1 MNINDLKAKINNG
14 DNAIFAKL
22 YGADAE
28 TCKTQATRY
37 EVVLN
42 DFSATFNNVNV
53 DVFSSPGRTEIGGN
67 HTDHQ
72 YGRVLAGAVNLD
84 NIAVAAANGT
94 NIVRIKSAGYD
105 LFEANLD
112 ELAIDEGMFYT
123 STALI
128 KGIAARLKE
137 LDFKVGGFDACIDG
151 CVPKGSGLSSSASFE
166 VLIGTIF
173 SELFNKGTLDAV
185 ENAKI
190 GQWSEN
196 NYFGKPCGLMDQT
209 ACSVGGLITIDFE
222 NPAKPIVKE
231 VDFDFTKTGYHLVI
245 TDVGGGHDDPASQQE
260 YGSLPSEMK
269 SVAHQLDA
277 DVLRQVTMDQI
288 VEGIPAMRG
297 KVSDRAIL
305 RAYHFQGDNAR
316 VVEQVAALEA
326 NDFAAFQHMV
336 VESGYSSFMYN
347 QNIFDVTHKDEQVV
361 SLGLALSEMVLQGH
375 GAWRVH
381 GGGFGGTIQAFVP
394 DNKLAEYTKVLEHVF
409 GEGKCHK
416 LFIRN
421 EGSIRLAF

>member
-1 MNINDLKAKINNG
+1 MNLTELKTKLNDGN
-14 DNAIFAKL
+14 NAIFESL
-22 YGADAE
+22 YGSDTSTLKA
-28 TCKTQATRY
+28 QAARY
-37 EVVLN
+37 EALLD
-42 DFSATFNNVNV
+42 DFAATFSCEEAEL
-53 DVFSSPGRTEIGGN
+53 FSSPGRTEIGGN

-84 NIAVAAANGT
+84 NIAVAAPNGT

-105 LFEANLD
+105 MFEANLD
-112 ELAIDEGMFYT
+112 ELVIDENMYYT
-123 STALI
+123 SPALI
-128 KGIAARLKE
+128 KGIAARLKA
-137 LDFKVGGFDACIDG
+137 LDFKVAGFDACING

-166 VLIGTIF
+166 VLIGAIF
-173 SELFNKGTLDAV
+173 SELFNDGKLDPV

-222 NPAKPIVKE
+222 NPAAPIVKE

-269 SVAHQLDA
+269 TVANQLGA
-277 DVLRQVTMDQI
+277 EVLRQVSLEQI
-288 VEGIPAMRG
+288 VAGIPAMRN

-316 VVEQVAALEA
+316 VVDQVAALE
-326 NDFAAFQHMV
+326 NGEFDKFQQLV

-361 SLGLALSEMVLQGH
+361 SLGLALSEMVLKGK

-394 DNKLAEYTKVLEHVF
+394 DAALAEYTKVLEHVF

-421 EGSIRLAF
+421 EGAIRLAF